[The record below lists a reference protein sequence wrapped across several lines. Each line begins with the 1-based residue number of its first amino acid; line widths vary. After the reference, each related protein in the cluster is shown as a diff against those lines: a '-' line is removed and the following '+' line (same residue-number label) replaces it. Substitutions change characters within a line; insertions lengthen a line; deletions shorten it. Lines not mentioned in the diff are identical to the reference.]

1 MSKTFRCE
9 CCDFTT
15 TVKANFVRHNS
26 TAKHLTNLE
35 NCDKPETIVE
45 NKIENKPDDKG
56 KKMAKVKFVVQQDSA
71 LVEQLR
77 QQILEL
83 QNENMMLKH
92 ELIIKSTE
100 LQGKVEVI
108 QAKDEFI
115 AYMKNLPI
123 KADYDSSS
131 DEEEEKTK
139 KIKNKNIKD
148 KEEEKIKY
156 KEEEKIKDKE
166 EEKIKKDREEEEIKQ
181 TKERV
186 AREKAELKKARD
198 DEEDRDAFASE
209 VKKIMEKLN
218 SFRDKKK
225 NSAIEQKLKYL
236 NDYIP
241 KHKEI
246 WKWVSQKTTDVMTQE
261 HAYAGDT

>member
-35 NCDKPETIVE
+35 GCNKPETIVE
-45 NKIENKPDDKG
+45 NKIENKSDDKG
-56 KKMAKVKFVVQQDSA
+56 KKMSRVKFVVQQDSA

-77 QQILEL
+77 QEILGL

-92 ELIIKSTE
+92 ELALKSTE

-131 DEEEEKTK
+131 DEEEEEKKPK
-139 KIKNKNIKD
+139 KIKDKKIKD
-148 KEEEKIKY
+148 

-166 EEKIKKDREEEEIKQ
+166 EEKIKKDREEEEEKR

-198 DEEDRDAFASE
+198 AEDERDAVASE
-209 VKKIMEKLN
+209 IKKIMEKLN
-218 SFRDKKK
+218 SFKDSKKE
-225 NSAIEQKLKYL
+225 SAIEKKINYL
-236 NDYIP
+236 GDYTP
-241 KHKEI
+241 KHKAVGD
-246 WKWVSQKTTDVMTQE
+246 WKSQKMTDIMINE
-261 HAYAGDT
+261 HGRV